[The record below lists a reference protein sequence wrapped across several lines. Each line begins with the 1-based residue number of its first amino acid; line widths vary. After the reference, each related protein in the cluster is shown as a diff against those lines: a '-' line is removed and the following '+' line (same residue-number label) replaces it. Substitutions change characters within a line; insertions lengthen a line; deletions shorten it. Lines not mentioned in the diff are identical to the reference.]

1 MSMMNN
7 QYKQF
12 IQTIK
17 NQYNKI
23 KSLENELIQCNANLI
38 KSEQNLILK
47 VKEIEENIFTC
58 KNTANEKINEMTN
71 ELAVKS
77 NQLECANEKINE
89 MTNELAVKSN
99 QLESQLECANEKINE
114 MTNELAVK
122 SNQLESQLE
131 CANEKINEM
140 TNELAVKSNQL
151 EYANEKINEMTV
163 DLDKRNDTIYQIDKI
178 ILRNNDYFDEV
189 KKELNDKITCG
200 KEMAEMYQKT
210 NDELLIVRNEMELL
224 HKELD
229 ETKKELQLYKND
241 FILRSATF

>member
-1 MSMMNN
+1 MNNHN
-7 QYKQF
+7 QYKQQF

-23 KSLENELIQCNANLI
+23 KSLENELTQCNANVI
-38 KSEQNLILK
+38 NAEKNAQNLIFK
-47 VKEIEENIFTC
+47 VKELEENVFTC
-58 KNTANEKINEMTN
+58 KNQL
-71 ELAVKS
+71 ELKS

-89 MTNELAVKSN
+89 MANELAVKSNQLESYLECANEKINETANELAVKSN

-114 MTNELAVK
+114 LANELAVK
-122 SNQLESQLE
+122 SNQLE
-131 CANEKINEM
+131 CANEKINVM
-140 TNELAVKSNQL
+140 TA
-151 EYANEKINEMTV
+151 
-163 DLDKRNDTIYQIDKI
+163 DLDKRNDAIYQIDKI

-210 NDELLIVRNEMELL
+210 NDELFIVRNEMELL
-224 HKELD
+224 QKELD
-229 ETKKELQLYKND
+229 EKKKELQLYKND

>member
-23 KSLENELIQCNANLI
+23 KSLENELTQCNANVVNVI
-38 KSEQNLILK
+38 KNEQNLILK
-47 VKEIEENIFTC
+47 VKETEENMFTC
-58 KNTANEKINEMTN
+58 KNNANEKINEMAN

-114 MTNELAVK
+114 MVNELAVK
-122 SNQLESQLE
+122 SNQLE

-140 TNELAVKSNQL
+140 VA
-151 EYANEKINEMTV
+151 
-163 DLDKRNDTIYQIDKI
+163 DLDKRNDAIYQIDKI

-210 NDELLIVRNEMELL
+210 NDELLMVRNEMELL